1 MKIEKKKKN
10 KKDRTGKNKKKKL
23 EKKKKN
29 TGNKRGKCP
38 KRQERLSK
46 DSPAN

>member
-23 EKKKKN
+23 EKKQHWNQKREMPKK
-29 TGNKRGKCP
+29 TGKT
-38 KRQERLSK
+38 Q
-46 DSPAN
+46 